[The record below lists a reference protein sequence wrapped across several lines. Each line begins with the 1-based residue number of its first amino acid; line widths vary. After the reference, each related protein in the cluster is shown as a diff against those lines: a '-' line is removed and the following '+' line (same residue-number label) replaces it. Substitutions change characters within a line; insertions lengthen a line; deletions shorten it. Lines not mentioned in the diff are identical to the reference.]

1 MESVKELKNSDKIFK
16 DAKDFLPLLGIDY
29 VEFYVGNSKQSAH
42 YFKSAFGFQSEAYS
56 GLETGNK
63 ENISFVIKQE
73 KIRLVLTSSYKSNSA
88 VNKHCDKHGDGVKV
102 IAFWV
107 EDATK
112 SFKETVKRGAKPYM
126 KPTKEEDGNG
136 YVIRSGIH
144 TYGETVH
151 LFIERNNYNGI
162 FLPGF
167 VKWDSSYNPESIGLK
182 YIDHIVGNVG
192 WNKMNVWSKFY
203 EEVLGFTQIIS
214 FDDNDISTEYT
225 ALMSK
230 VMSSGNGRVKFPINE
245 PAKGINKSQIEEYLD
260 FYNGA
265 GVQHIALETDDIIYT
280 VGNLRKRGIEMLYI
294 PDTYYDTI
302 IDRVGKITEDI
313 KELKK
318 HGILIDRDDDGYLL
332 QIFTKPLVDR
342 PTLFFEIIQR
352 KGAKSFGKGNFKA
365 LFVAIEAEQKSR
377 GTL

>member
-1 MESVKELKNSDKIFK
+1 MESIKELKNPDKIFK

-29 VEFYVGNSKQSAH
+29 VEFYVGNAKQSAH
-42 YFKSAFGFQSEAYS
+42 YFKSAFGFQSEAFS
-56 GLETGNK
+56 GLETGNR

-88 VNKHCDKHGDGVKV
+88 VNKHWDKHGDGVKV

-112 SFKETVKRGAKPYM
+112 SFEETVRRGAKPYM
-126 KPTKEEDGNG
+126 KPTKEEDENG

-151 LFIERNNYNGI
+151 LFIERNNYNGV

-203 EEVLGFTQIIS
+203 KEVLGFSQIIS

-260 FYNGA
+260 FYNGE
-265 GVQHIALETDDIIYT
+265 GVQHIALETDDIVYT
-280 VGNLRKRGIEMLYI
+280 VGHLRKRGVEMLYI

-313 KELKK
+313 KDLKK
-318 HGILIDRDDDGYLL
+318 HGILIDRDYDGYLL

-365 LFVAIEAEQKSR
+365 LFIAIETEQKSR
-377 GTL
+377 GNL

>member
-1 MESVKELKNSDKIFK
+1 MESIKELKNPDKIFK

-29 VEFYVGNSKQSAH
+29 VEFYVGNAKQSAH
-42 YFKSAFGFQSEAYS
+42 YFKSAFGFQSEAFS
-56 GLETGNK
+56 GLETGNR

-88 VNKHCDKHGDGVKV
+88 VNKHWDKHGDGVKV

-112 SFKETVKRGAKPYM
+112 SFEETVRRGAKPYM
-126 KPTKEEDGNG
+126 KPTKEEDENG

-151 LFIERNNYNGI
+151 LFIERNNYNGV

-203 EEVLGFTQIIS
+203 KEVLGFSQIIS

-260 FYNGA
+260 FYNGE
-265 GVQHIALETDDIIYT
+265 GVQHIALETDDIVYT
-280 VGNLRKRGIEMLYI
+280 VGHLRKRGIEMLYI

-313 KELKK
+313 KDLKK

-365 LFVAIEAEQKSR
+365 LFIAIETEQKSR
-377 GTL
+377 GNL

>member
-1 MESVKELKNSDKIFK
+1 MESIKELKNPDKIFK

-29 VEFYVGNSKQSAH
+29 VEFYVGNAKQSAH

-56 GLETGNK
+56 GLETGNR

-88 VNKHCDKHGDGVKV
+88 VNKHWDKHGDGVKV

-112 SFKETVKRGAKPYM
+112 SFEETVRRGAKPYM
-126 KPTKEEDGNG
+126 KPTKEEDENG

-151 LFIERNNYNGI
+151 LFIERNNYNGV

-203 EEVLGFTQIIS
+203 KEVLGFSQIIS

-260 FYNGA
+260 FYNGE
-265 GVQHIALETDDIIYT
+265 GVQHIALETDDIVYT
-280 VGNLRKRGIEMLYI
+280 VGHLRKRGVEMLYI

-313 KELKK
+313 KDLKK

-365 LFVAIEAEQKSR
+365 LFIAIETEQKSR
-377 GTL
+377 GNL

>member
-1 MESVKELKNSDKIFK
+1 MESIKELKNPDKIFK

-29 VEFYVGNSKQSAH
+29 IEFYVGNAKQSAH
-42 YFKSAFGFQSEAYS
+42 YFKSAFGFQSEAFS
-56 GLETGNK
+56 GLETGNR

-88 VNKHCDKHGDGVKV
+88 VNKHWDKHGDGVKV

-112 SFKETVKRGAKPYM
+112 SFEETVRRGAKPYM
-126 KPTKEEDGNG
+126 KPTKEEDENG

-151 LFIERNNYNGI
+151 LFIERNNYDGV

-203 EEVLGFTQIIS
+203 EEVLGFSQIIS

-245 PAKGINKSQIEEYLD
+245 KSKLEVGYDGKFDNSKENMQFALSSDSESWALSGIN
-260 FYNGA
+260 
-265 GVQHIALETDDIIYT
+265 
-280 VGNLRKRGIEMLYI
+280 
-294 PDTYYDTI
+294 
-302 IDRVGKITEDI
+302 
-313 KELKK
+313 
-318 HGILIDRDDDGYLL
+318 
-332 QIFTKPLVDR
+332 
-342 PTLFFEIIQR
+342 
-352 KGAKSFGKGNFKA
+352 NFKYNRA
-365 LFVAIEAEQKSR
+365 IQGFYAEYEYKINEKISIKPSLRIEFNSKNIDFAKHIEAPT
-377 GTL
+377 GTPQSIYAELLEDARDSVFNINEINYFPNFHLTYNLTDKKNFQFSISSI

>member
-1 MESVKELKNSDKIFK
+1 MESIKELKNPDKIFK

-29 VEFYVGNSKQSAH
+29 VEFYVGNAKQSAH
-42 YFKSAFGFQSEAYS
+42 YFKSAFGFQSEAFS
-56 GLETGNK
+56 GLETGNR

-88 VNKHCDKHGDGVKV
+88 VNKHWDKHGDGVKV

-112 SFKETVKRGAKPYM
+112 SFEETVRRGAKPYM
-126 KPTKEEDGNG
+126 KPTKEEDENG

-151 LFIERNNYNGI
+151 LFIERNNYNGV

-203 EEVLGFTQIIS
+203 KEVLGFSQIIS

-260 FYNGA
+260 FYNGE
-265 GVQHIALETDDIIYT
+265 GVQHIALETDDIVYT
-280 VGNLRKRGIEMLYI
+280 VGHLRKRGVEMLYI

-313 KELKK
+313 KDLKK

-365 LFVAIEAEQKSR
+365 LFIAIEIEQKSR
-377 GTL
+377 GNL

>member
-1 MESVKELKNSDKIFK
+1 MESVKELKNPDKIFK

-29 VEFYVGNSKQSAH
+29 VEFYVGNAKQSAH
-42 YFKSAFGFQSEAYS
+42 YFKSAFGFQSEAFS
-56 GLETGNK
+56 GLETGNR

-88 VNKHCDKHGDGVKV
+88 VNKHWDKHGDGVKV

-112 SFKETVKRGAKPYM
+112 SFEETVKRGAKPYM

-151 LFIERNNYNGI
+151 LFIERKNYNGV

-203 EEVLGFTQIIS
+203 EEVLGFSQIIS

-265 GVQHIALETDDIIYT
+265 GVQHIALETDDIICT
-280 VGNLRKRGIEMLYI
+280 VGNLRKRGVEMLYI

>member
-1 MESVKELKNSDKIFK
+1 MESVKELKNPDKIFK

-29 VEFYVGNSKQSAH
+29 VEFYVGNAKQSAH
-42 YFKSAFGFQSEAYS
+42 YFKSAFGFQSEAFS
-56 GLETGNK
+56 GLETGNR
-63 ENISFVIKQE
+63 ENVSFVIKQE
-73 KIRLVLTSSYKSNSA
+73 KIRLVLTSSYKSNSV
-88 VNKHCDKHGDGVKV
+88 VNKHWDKHGDGVKV

-112 SFKETVKRGAKPYM
+112 SYEETVRRGAKPYM
-126 KPTKEEDGNG
+126 KPTKEKDENG

-151 LFIERNNYNGI
+151 LFIERNNYNGV

-167 VKWDSSYNPESIGLK
+167 VKWDSNYNPESIGLK

-203 EEVLGFTQIIS
+203 EEVLGFSQIIS

-245 PAKGINKSQIEEYLD
+245 PAKGINKSQIEEYLE
-260 FYNGA
+260 FYNGE
-265 GVQHIALETDDIIYT
+265 GVQHIALETDDIVHT
-280 VGNLRKRGIEMLYI
+280 VGHLRKRGIEMLYI

-313 KELKK
+313 NVLKK

-365 LFVAIEAEQKSR
+365 LFIAIETEQKSR
-377 GTL
+377 GNL

>member
-1 MESVKELKNSDKIFK
+1 MESIKELKNPDKIFK

-112 SFKETVKRGAKPYM
+112 SFEETVKRGAKPYM

-203 EEVLGFTQIIS
+203 EEVLGFSQIIS

-265 GVQHIALETDDIIYT
+265 GVQHIALETDDIICT
-280 VGNLRKRGIEMLYI
+280 VGHLRKRGVEMLYI

-313 KELKK
+313 KELKN